1 MKKKFLVVAM
11 TIAVAKTMA
20 STIAAPMGEFT
31 QTNPTVPLV
40 SLVGCVETTDE
51 AWFLANAT
59 DPRTTRTPFATDA
72 EIDESRE
79 MTLGSN
85 RFALVGVAEFLDADG
100 LLALHQRAE
109 LTAPESVNA
118 TGQLV
123 AGKKVAVKGLHIT
136 SVEPNRLNLTSV
148 IPLADTC
155 D

>member
-1 MKKKFLVVAM
+1 MKKKFAVVAM
-11 TIAVAKTMA
+11 TIAVVKTVA
-20 STIAAPMGEFT
+20 LTTAAPMGEFA

-40 SLVGCVETTDE
+40 SLVGCVETTGE
-51 AWFLANAT
+51 AWFLSSAT
-59 DPRTTRTPFATDA
+59 DPKATRTPFASDA

-79 MTLGSN
+79 MALGSN

-100 LLALHQRAE
+100 LLALHQRSE

-123 AGKKVAVKGLHIT
+123 AGKKVTVKGLHIT
-136 SVEPNRLNLTSV
+136 SAEPNRLNLTSV

>member
-1 MKKKFLVVAM
+1 MKKRFVAVAI
-11 TIAVAKTMA
+11 TIAVAKTTVP
-20 STIAAPMGEFT
+20 TIATPVAELAQP
-31 QTNPTVPLV
+31 NPTVPLV
-40 SLVGCVETTDE
+40 SLVGCVETIGET
-51 AWFLANAT
+51 WFLSSAT
-59 DPRTTRTPFATDA
+59 DPQETRTPFATDV
-72 EIDESRE
+72 EIDQSHEIA
-79 MTLGSN
+79 LGSN

-148 IPLADTC
+148 ITLADTC